1 MMRMNA
7 IFQPAP
13 FRRFD
18 LGSHVRLGQ
27 NIFSSLLQDVGISDA
42 SFSSLIKDLPAELQD
57 ANKAKWAEC
66 KKDGLKTVKGA
77 ECAAA
82 LIASLKSGGTAA
94 AAPTGVPVLQQ
105 QTPSSF
111 PIVPVLIGLVAAG
124 GLVYYL
130 VTKGK

>member
-1 MMRMNA
+1 MMTMSA

-18 LGSHVRLGQ
+18 LGSHIRLGQ

-42 SFSSLIKDLPAELQD
+42 SFTSLVKDLPAELQD
-57 ANKAKWAEC
+57 ANRQKWDEC
-66 KKDGLKTVKGA
+66 KKMGLKTIKGA

-82 LIASLKSGGTAA
+82 LFASLKSGGAST
-94 AAPTGVPVLQQ
+94 APTGVPVLQQ

-111 PIVPVLIGLVAAG
+111 PIIPVLIGLAAAG

>member
-1 MMRMNA
+1 MMMMSA

-42 SFSSLIKDLPAELQD
+42 SFGSLIKDLPQELQA
-57 ANKAKWAEC
+57 ANKQKWDEC
-66 KKDGLKTVKGA
+66 KKMGLKTVKGA

-82 LIASLKSGGTAA
+82 LIASIKSGGTTA

-124 GLVYYL
+124 GLVYFL